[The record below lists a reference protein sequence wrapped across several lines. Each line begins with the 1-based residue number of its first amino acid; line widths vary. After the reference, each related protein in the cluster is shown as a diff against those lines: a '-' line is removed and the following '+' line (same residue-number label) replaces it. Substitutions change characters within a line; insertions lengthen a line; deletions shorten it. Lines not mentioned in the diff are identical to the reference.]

1 MSLTPQWLD
10 ELRSRITLSTLI
22 GRSIKVTKAGR
33 EYKACCPFHNEKTPS
48 FTIND
53 EKGFYHCFGCSAHGD
68 AIRWMTDQRGLGF
81 MDAVKELASEAGME
95 VPAPDPRAAKK
106 QEKRNS
112 LYDVMTAAQDFFV
125 QQLSGMQGSHA
136 REYLKS
142 RGMKQE
148 TVQGFGFGYAP
159 DNRGALKQA
168 LSHFDISMLIEA
180 GLLIS
185 VDGKDPYDRFRGR
198 LMIPIH
204 DIRGR
209 VIAFGGRIL
218 GDGEPK
224 YLNSPDTP
232 LFDKG
237 RTLYNLDKAS
247 PASRQTGR
255 VIVTEGYM
263 DVIALAQAGYHDCVA
278 PLGTAVTEQQ
288 IQMLWRMS
296 EAPILCFDGDRAGQK
311 AAVRA
316 SGRAL
321 PMLKPGHSLRISNLP
336 PGQDPDDIVS
346 KQGKSAFEKLLDN
359 ARALD
364 EHIWQ
369 YERSSQSIN
378 TPEEKAGLKQ
388 RLNDHVNMIADPDI
402 RSLYGHAF
410 KERFDSLF
418 TAPSNTYGKATFKR
432 AKQPFFNGK
441 KSEDRGYNHFETPP
455 SDKARS
461 ISHNGSDIL
470 LQAILAGLLRHP
482 NFISVNFEI
491 LNDIKSKIEWQQNL
505 LDQLLEYSSG
515 KERLETN
522 TILTILD
529 PTLYNKAVKLLR
541 ADQPLFA
548 FSKNKQNEDEWDDL
562 NQIGSDLTEAIRLF
576 KQRPALDIELAN
588 ASRRANLA
596 ENDEEF
602 AKAYEDTIKIG
613 KAKRN
618 YDQRLAGLLQ
628 QDLSE
633 I

>member
-10 ELRSRITLSTLI
+10 ELRSRTTLSALI
-22 GRSIKVTKAGR
+22 GRTVKITKAGR
-33 EYKACCPFHNEKTPS
+33 EYKACCPFHNENTPS

-106 QEKRNS
+106 QEQRNS
-112 LYDVMTAAQDFFV
+112 LYDVMTAAQDFFLE
-125 QQLSGMQGSHA
+125 QLDSVPGSHA
-136 REYLKS
+136 REYLKK

-148 TVQGFGFGYAP
+148 TVSGFGFGYAP

-168 LSHFDISMLIEA
+168 LSHFDTAMLIEA

-198 LMIPIH
+198 LMIPIR

-255 VIVTEGYM
+255 VIVCEGYM
-263 DVIALAQAGYHDCVA
+263 DVIALAQAGYPDCVA

-288 IQMLWRMS
+288 IEMLWRMS

-311 AAVRA
+311 AGVRTA
-316 SGRAL
+316 GRAL
-321 PMLKPGHSLRISNLP
+321 PLLKPGHSLRISNLP
-336 PGQDPDDIVS
+336 AGQDPDDIVS
-346 KQGKSAFEKLLDN
+346 KEGKAVFDAILNQAKPLDAHLWHYEK
-359 ARALD
+359 A
-364 EHIWQ
+364 
-369 YERSSQSIN
+369 SQPLN
-378 TPEEKAGLKQ
+378 TPEERAGLKQ
-388 RLNDHVNMIADPDI
+388 RLNDYVSTIGNDDI
-402 RSLYGHAF
+402 RSLYAQAF
-410 KERFDSLF
+410 RERFDALF
-418 TAPSNTYGKATFKR
+418 QKAKFKPQQR
-432 AKQPFFNGK
+432 QNFKKNGK
-441 KSEDRGYNHFETPP
+441 WKPYNQIETPP

-461 ISHNGSDIL
+461 IGAHGSDIL
-470 LQAILAGLLRHP
+470 LQAILTCLLRYP
-482 NFISVNFEI
+482 QLISINFEQLSG
-491 LNDIKSKIEWQQNL
+491 LNIKIEWHQKL
-505 LDQLLEYSSG
+505 LDSLIDNMDR
-515 KERLETN
+515 KETLDN
-522 TILTILD
+522 QAFHTILE
-529 PTLYNKAVKLLR
+529 PSLYNKARQLLR
-541 ADQPLFA
+541 ADQPSFA
-548 FSKNKQNEDEWDDL
+548 FSKNISKGDTKDDL
-562 NQIGSDLTEAIRLF
+562 NQIGADLSEAIRLY
-576 KQRPALDIELAN
+576 KQKPKLDSELED
-588 ASRRANLA
+588 ASRRATMA
-596 ENDEEF
+596 ENDDEF
-602 AKAYEDTIKIG
+602 AKAYEDTLRIG
-613 KAKRN
+613 KAKKEYNR
-618 YDQRLAGLLQ
+618 RLAGLLQ
-628 QDLSE
+628 QDLSD